1 MAIDPDNKQS
11 NSSGRAN
18 PPSGAELLVVI
29 RNLGATLKIKAL
41 QLETLSL
48 DTLFDKD
55 LGLDS
60 LSRVELLARIERHF
74 EVSFTQQVFAEVDTP
89 RDLLVEISWAK
100 SATNFDTTI
109 EIDPPDLGGKNSAPH
124 QSKTLLEVLDWHVD
138 AHPDRPHI
146 RFFQDSGEGEIIT
159 YRQLRHQ
166 ASAIASG
173 LQHKGLKPGQAVTLM
188 LPTGKS
194 YFFSFFG
201 ILIAGGIPVPI
212 YPPARINQIEDHL
225 LRHKRI
231 LANCSAVILITV
243 PEAKQVA
250 RLLKPHLQDLHTI
263 TTPDAVSTIG
273 STPLRPK
280 LNTNQIAFLQYTS
293 GSTGTPKGVSLS
305 HANLL
310 ANIRA
315 MGVQLNVDS
324 NDVFISWL
332 PLYHDMG
339 LIGAWLGS
347 LYFSAT
353 LVIMS
358 PLEFLSKPE
367 RWLWAIHRYKGTLT
381 AAPNFAYELCM
392 KRVDR
397 ETVNRIDLSSLRSM
411 FNGAEPVSPETIQ
424 RFMEHF
430 RDSGLK
436 PTAIKPVYGLA
447 ECSVGLTFPAINRV
461 PLIDNINRQT
471 FMDKGIAVMSNDT
484 ENMIRFVACGVP
496 LADHEIRV
504 VDATDREL
512 PDRYQ
517 GRLQFRGPSATAG
530 YYKNPEQ
537 TAELYRGSWLNTGD
551 LAYIADGELYLT
563 GRIKD
568 LIIHAGRNIY
578 PQELESAVSE
588 TQGIR
593 KGCVAV
599 FGSRDN
605 ETGTE
610 RLVVLAETRETQTVE
625 QDRLRREINSASIA
639 LIGIPPDEI
648 VLAPPDSVLKT
659 SSGKIRRSA
668 CREIY
673 LNKLIG
679 RKSKAL
685 GWQILRLVG
694 SAIIP
699 QLQRSLATLK
709 AYLYAIYV
717 WLVFLPLAALTWFG
731 VLLAPV
737 ATWRRT
743 IIRNTV
749 KAFALLTNISVEIHG
764 LDNLPDDGQARIIIS
779 NHCSYLDSA
788 ILLLTLPIQF
798 SFVAKGELSGQFFA
812 GTMLRRMDTVFVERF
827 ERLKGVADADK
838 VTAAARLGKT
848 LLIFPEGTF
857 TRVPGLLPF
866 YMGAF
871 KTAAEADLAIVP
883 VVIRGTRSIL
893 RPDTWFPRR
902 GKIHVTITQP
912 IQPHDYQATGEHSI
926 DYWDTAQRL
935 KEASREAMLAHN
947 HEPDLAR

>member
-1 MAIDPDNKQS
+1 MAIDPDSKQS
-11 NSSGRAN
+11 NSSGSVN
-18 PPSGAELLVVI
+18 PPNGAELLDAI
-29 RNLGATLKIKAL
+29 QHLGTALKIKPL
-41 QLETLSL
+41 QLEALSL
-48 DTLFDKD
+48 ETSFDKD

-60 LSRVELLARIERHF
+60 LSRVEFLARIERHF
-74 EVSFTQQVFAEVDTP
+74 DVSLVQQVFAEVDTP
-89 RDLLVEISWAK
+89 GDLLLEISRAK
-100 SATNFDTTI
+100 STTDLDTTI
-109 EIDPPDLGGKNSAPH
+109 EIDPSDLSGKGSTPH
-124 QSKTLLEVLDWHVD
+124 HADTLLDILDWHVD
-138 AHPDRPHI
+138 SHPDQPHI
-146 RFFQDSGEGEIIT
+146 RFFEDNGEGEIIT
-159 YRQLRHQ
+159 YRELKHQ
-166 ASAIASG
+166 ASAIACG
-173 LQHKGLKPGQAVTLM
+173 LQQKGLKPGQAVTLM

-231 LANCSAVILITV
+231 LANCGAVILITV
-243 PEAKQVA
+243 PDAKQVA
-250 RLLKPHLQDLHTI
+250 RLLQPHLPEMHTI
-263 TTPDAVSTIG
+263 TTPEVVSTIG
-273 STPLRPK
+273 SSPLRPK
-280 LNTNQIAFLQYTS
+280 INADQIAFLQYTS
-293 GSTGTPKGVSLS
+293 GSTGTPKGVALS

-315 MGVQLNVDS
+315 MGAQLDVDS

-353 LVIMS
+353 VVIMS

-392 KRVDR
+392 KRVDA

-411 FNGAEPVSPETIQ
+411 FNGAEPVNPETIEK
-424 RFMEHF
+424 FMDHF
-430 RDSGLK
+430 QVSGLK

-447 ECSVGLTFPAINRV
+447 ECSVGLTFPGINRT
-461 PLIDNINRQT
+461 PLFDNIDRQT
-471 FMDKGIAVMSNDT
+471 FMDKGIAVASN
-484 ENMIRFVACGVP
+484 EVEKIIRFVACGVP
-496 LADHEIRV
+496 LVDHEIRV
-504 VDATDREL
+504 VDDTDREL

-530 YYKNPEQ
+530 YYQNPEQ
-537 TAELYRGSWLNTGD
+537 TAQLYSGSWLNTGD

-578 PQELESAVSE
+578 PQELESAVSDIS
-588 TQGIR
+588 GIR

-599 FGSRDN
+599 FGSTDN
-605 ETGTE
+605 EKGTE
-610 RLVVLAETRETQTVE
+610 RLVVLAETRETQPVE
-625 QDRLRREINSASIA
+625 QDRLRGEINSASIA
-639 LIGIPPDEI
+639 LIGTPPDEI
-648 VLAPPDSVLKT
+648 VLAPPRSVLKT

-673 LNKLIG
+673 QNNLIG
-679 RKSKAL
+679 KKSKAL

-699 QLQRSLATLK
+699 QMRRSLVTLK
-709 AYLYAIYV
+709 AYLYAIYA
-717 WLVFLPLAALTWFG
+717 WLMFLPLAALTWIG
-731 VLLAPV
+731 VVFTPV
-737 ATWRRT
+737 ANWRRSV
-743 IIRNTV
+743 IRSTV
-749 KAFALLTNISVEIHG
+749 KAFALLTGNSVEVHG
-764 LDNLPDDGQARIIIS
+764 LENLPDDGQTRIIIS

-788 ILLLTLPIQF
+788 ILLLTLPVQF
-798 SFVAKGELSGQFFA
+798 SFVAKGELSGQFVA
-812 GTMLRRMDTVFVERF
+812 GTMLGRMDTVFVERF

-838 VTAAARLGKT
+838 VTTTARLGKT

-871 KTAAEADLAIVP
+871 KTAVEADLAIVP
-883 VVIRGTRSIL
+883 VIIRGTRSIL

-902 GKIHVTITQP
+902 GKIHVTITAP
-912 IQPHDYQATGEHSI
+912 IYPDDVRATGEHSE
-926 DYWDTAQRL
+926 DHWNTAQRL
-935 KEASREAMLAHN
+935 KEASREAMLPHT
-947 HEPDLAR
+947 HEPDLSR